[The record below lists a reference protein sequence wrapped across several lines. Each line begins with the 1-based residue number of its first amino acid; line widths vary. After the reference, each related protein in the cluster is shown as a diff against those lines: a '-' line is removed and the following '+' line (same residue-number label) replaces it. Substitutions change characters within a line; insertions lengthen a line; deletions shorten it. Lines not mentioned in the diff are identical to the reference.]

1 MISQSTTSYE
11 VYFRRESN
19 VQHLGDSTLAREIFH
34 IMCTDAFLVFQ
45 AHSSGHILMG
55 VILPRILF
63 KCRSYSALG
72 SPLSLHP
79 TSFLPPPSER
89 PSLPR
94 QSPQAQSVHAPL
106 KAVAISAAPSS
117 AHITPAVA
125 HPGPVALPIL
135 PQPCRATSLYNFL
148 EPPAQYGP
156 LTTTATRQLPNV
168 AQPTHETILS

>member
-1 MISQSTTSYE
+1 MRPSSSYD

-19 VQHLGDSTLAREIFH
+19 GKYFLLSFLLGHSTLVREIFL

-89 PSLPR
+89 PSLPK
-94 QSPQAQSVHAPL
+94 QSPPTGTVSSCTHNSCRNLSRTQF
-106 KAVAISAAPSS
+106 SAYYPSRS
-117 AHITPAVA
+117 P
-125 HPGPVALPIL
+125 
-135 PQPCRATSLYNFL
+135 S
-148 EPPAQYGP
+148 
-156 LTTTATRQLPNV
+156 
-168 AQPTHETILS
+168 